1 MIKLY
6 KDRKQA
12 AKRLQEMLPYEQM
25 QKEGWIIVAVSKGGV
40 LIADA
45 LRGKNTFRVDWM
57 FGESIMAPNNP
68 DCELGRV
75 SESEEIVINDDLV
88 KAFGVQYDY
97 IYGEAH
103 RKHEEKILSKIYH
116 FRKGRPLTDLNG
128 KNILLVDEGTESG
141 LKFMCAIKTVLGSA
155 PNALYAAA
163 PVMPTEVFDAI
174 EPLCDALFCPQ
185 VLDDYI
191 ETSCYYSHMDTVSD
205 ETIITI
211 LGD

>member
-1 MIKLY
+1 MKQRY
-6 KDRKQA
+6 ANRKA
-12 AKRLQEMLPYEQM
+12 AAQRLHELLPFEQM
-25 QKEGWIIVAVSKGGV
+25 LKEQWMLVAVSEGGV
-40 LIADA
+40 MIADA
-45 LRGKNTFRVDWM
+45 LRDGNDLVVEWM

-68 DCELGRV
+68 ECELGRV

-88 KAFGVQYDY
+88 QAFGIQYDY

-103 RKHEEKILSKIYH
+103 RRHEEKILSMIYH
-116 FRKGRPLTDLNG
+116 YRKGRPLADFNS
-128 KNILLVDEGTESG
+128 KNILLVDEGAESG
-141 LKFMCAIKTVLGSA
+141 LKLMCAIKTVLGQT
-155 PNALYAAA
+155 PGALYVAV
-163 PVMPTEVFDAI
+163 PVMPSEVYDAI

-191 ETSCYYSHMDTVSD
+191 ETSCYYSQIDTVSD

>member
-1 MIKLY
+1 MMELY
-6 KDRKQA
+6 RNRQEA
-12 AKRLQEMLPYEQM
+12 ALQLRELLPLEQM
-25 QKEGWIIVAVSKGGV
+25 QKEAWVIVAVSKGGV
-40 LIADA
+40 VIADA
-45 LRGKNTFRVDWM
+45 LRGGEKVEWL

-68 DCELGRV
+68 ECELGRV

-88 KAFGVQYDY
+88 QAFGIQYDY

-116 FRKGRPLTDLNG
+116 YRKGRPLMDFCGRNV
-128 KNILLVDEGTESG
+128 LLVDEGAQSG
-141 LKFMCAIKTVLGSA
+141 LKFMCAIKTVLGRS
-155 PNALYAAA
+155 PHALYTAA
-163 PVMPTEVFDAI
+163 PVMPTEVYEAV

-191 ETSCYYSHMDTVSD
+191 ETSCYYSEMDTVSD